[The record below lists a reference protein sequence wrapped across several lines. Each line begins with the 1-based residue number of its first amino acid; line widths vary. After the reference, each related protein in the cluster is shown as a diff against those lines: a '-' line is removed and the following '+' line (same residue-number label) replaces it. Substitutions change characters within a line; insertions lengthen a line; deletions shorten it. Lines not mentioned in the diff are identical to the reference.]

1 MSTADT
7 IAARVRAFDVIPAI
21 DLRGGRCV
29 RLRQGD
35 FGAETQYGDDP
46 VAMARRWAGEGARR
60 LHVVD
65 LDGAAKGERS
75 HGSVIESI
83 CRALRIPVE
92 VGGGLRD
99 LDKIASVLDA
109 GAEWAILGTAAA
121 ANPEVLD
128 AACAK
133 WPGRIAVGIDQR
145 DGKVAV
151 DGWLGDSDASAIEI
165 ARRAERAGAAA
176 IVFTDIRRDGTGLGA
191 NLQATLEFARAHT
204 VPVVVSGGVARLEDV
219 RAARAA
225 FDAGENLRGVIV
237 GRALYEN
244 EIQLVDAI
252 AIAYPEKS

>member
-1 MSTADT
+1 VNASDAGTT
-7 IAARVRAFDVIPAI
+7 RVRAFDVIPAI

-46 VAMARRWAGEGARR
+46 VAMARRWASEGARR

-65 LDGAAKGERS
+65 LDGAAKGERA
-75 HGSVIESI
+75 HGSVIASI
-83 CRALRIPVE
+83 CGALQIPVQ

-128 AACAK
+128 AACARY
-133 WPGRIAVGIDQR
+133 PGRIAVGIDQR

-151 DGWLGDSDASAIEI
+151 DGWLGDSEVSAIEI

-191 NLQATLEFARAHT
+191 NLDATLAFARAHT

-237 GRALYEN
+237 GRALYES
-244 EIQLVDAI
+244 EIRLGDAI
-252 AIAYPEKS
+252 AIAYPEGR

>member
-1 MSTADT
+1 M
-7 IAARVRAFDVIPAI
+7 RRFDVIPAI

-35 FGAETQYGDDP
+35 FAAETRYGDDP
-46 VAMARRWAGEGARR
+46 VAMARRWEAEGARR

-65 LDGAAKGERS
+65 LDGAARGARA
-75 HGSVIESI
+75 HGSVIAEI
-83 CRALRIPVE
+83 CAALAIPVQ

-99 LDKIASVLDA
+99 LDAIRSVLDA

-121 ANPEVLD
+121 ADPALLEE
-128 AACAK
+128 ACARH
-133 WPGRIAVGIDQR
+133 PGRIAVGIDQR

-151 DGWLGDSDASAIEI
+151 DGWLADAPASALEI

-191 NLQATLEFARAHT
+191 NLEATLELAAAHT
-204 VPVVVSGGVARLEDV
+204 VPVVVSGGVARLDDV

-225 FDAGENLRGVIV
+225 FDAGANLRGVII
-237 GRALYEN
+237 GRALYEGHVR
-244 EIQLVDAI
+244 LADAI
-252 AIAYPEKS
+252 AAASGEG